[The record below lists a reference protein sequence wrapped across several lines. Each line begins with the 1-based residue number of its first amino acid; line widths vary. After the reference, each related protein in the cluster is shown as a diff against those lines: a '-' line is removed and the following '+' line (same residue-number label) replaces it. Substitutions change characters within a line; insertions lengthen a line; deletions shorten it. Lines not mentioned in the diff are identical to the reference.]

1 MNNSKRIYRAAIYVR
16 LSKEDGD
23 LDDVRKAESN
33 SISNQKSLILNYLKD
48 KEDIE
53 IVSIREDDGYSGA
66 TFDRPAF
73 KLMMQDVKDGIID
86 CIVVKDLSRFA
97 REYIDAG
104 RYIER
109 MFPAMGIRFIAINDA
124 YDSADTQAQ
133 GNEIIIPFKNLIN
146 DAYCR
151 DISIKIRSHL
161 ETKRQNGEFVGNYCV
176 YGYKKS
182 EIDHNV
188 IVPDE
193 YAGHVVQDIFRWIK
207 NGMSLDAIS
216 DKLNVLGILSPMAY
230 KLSNGENYKT
240 AFQKKDELLWTPVAV
255 RRIATNI
262 IYTGTLVQGK
272 FTTPNHKVK
281 TKILKPQEKW
291 AVCHNNH
298 EALVSLRTFQ
308 IVQRLLSVD
317 MRMAPGKD
325 SIYLLSGIAV
335 CADCGALMTRK
346 VSTVN
351 GKKYVYYMCSNNK
364 KNKKCSSH
372 RIKEADLESRVF
384 DTLRDMTAILLD
396 ADEVIKEA
404 GNSANFRIDQ
414 KKTKE
419 RISAKEKEITK
430 YNQMLVSLYEDYRD
444 GIVDK
449 SDFAIIKESF
459 EVKRAE
465 AEKAIDRL
473 QKEAENIAA
482 GIERDT
488 EWLEEHRKWKT
499 MPSLTRN
506 VVVSL
511 IQSVKSARRTRNL
524 SGEYTASFVCY
535 GYKKDPDDKHKLIID
550 EEAAKVV
557 VEIFSLIIAGY
568 NASEVARMLNERKI
582 PTRVQ
587 NQWKNGINYVPV
599 HNKGDYMWDNSEV
612 IAIVQNEQY
621 KGIMIQNKCETVGFG
636 DNKKV
641 RKRNK
646 EDWSVVE
653 GAIPRIVS
661 DEMFDEVNK
670 MLRVEARGIEKST
683 KKRKKNLFICPYC
696 GRKLMNSSAVCTP
709 KLLCPKRRMVRTGEC
724 QQIFM
729 LKSEAQDK
737 VLEITKEICRTLIQ
751 EEELKKA
758 SKDKRKVTSDEYLIS
773 ELKAEY
779 DRISNSTV
787 SCYQS
792 YREGKYTKEEYVQL
806 RKKNQELL
814 ADLENQISDLQ
825 EKVANQEPDAE
836 EKIEQLTQY
845 SMLEQYDGDVLSNII
860 DKVFIY
866 NDKDIEIVFKGENF
880 IRNAV

>member
-1 MNNSKRIYRAAIYVR
+1 MENYEKRVMYRFGKVNVSSNTVAYRDELCCTLEGIGEMNHGFIACEGLKKLEEFDKLDKQFIRSKLDELKRNVIKPDFESLQSAETLAEFGCRMWELIPAYVAKMQAQLKNQYTNCKTKDDCSAVFTEFEKFVDFILDFTVVFNQIWER
-16 LSKEDGD
+16 VHAEYWGD
-23 LDDVRKAESN
+23 WFDTLTVLNNHSGRRTKDESN
-33 SISNQKSLILNYLKD
+33 SITGQRKLLYAYIKKTEEFAGFEVLEYF
-48 KEDIE
+48 
-53 IVSIREDDGYSGA
+53 DDGYSGTMFNNRA
-66 TFDRPAF
+66 EFQR
-73 KLMMQDVKDGIID
+73 LIQDAELGRFECIIVKDF
-86 CIVVKDLSRFA
+86 SRF
-97 REYIDAG
+97 G
-104 RYIER
+104 RDYLEVGNYLEFV
-109 MFPAMGIRFIAINDA
+109 FPAMGMRFISVNDN
-124 YDSADTQAQ
+124 YDSDRNFGVTGGMDVAY
-133 GNEIIIPFKNLIN
+133 KNLIYQLYSM
-146 DAYCR
+146 D
-151 DISIKIRSHL
+151 
-161 ETKRQNGEFVGNYCV
+161 
-176 YGYKKS
+176 
-182 EIDHNV
+182 
-188 IVPDE
+188 
-193 YAGHVVQDIFRWIK
+193 
-207 NGMSLDAIS
+207 
-216 DKLNVLGILSPMAY
+216 LS
-230 KLSNGENYKT
+230 
-240 AFQKKDELLWTPVAV
+240 
-255 RRIATNI
+255 
-262 IYTGTLVQGK
+262 
-272 FTTPNHKVK
+272 
-281 TKILKPQEKW
+281 
-291 AVCHNNH
+291 
-298 EALVSLRTFQ
+298 
-308 IVQRLLSVD
+308 
-317 MRMAPGKD
+317 
-325 SIYLLSGIAV
+325 
-335 CADCGALMTRK
+335 RK
-346 VSTVN
+346 
-351 GKKYVYYMCSNNK
+351 
-364 KNKKCSSH
+364 
-372 RIKEADLESRVF
+372 
-384 DTLRDMTAILLD
+384 
-396 ADEVIKEA
+396 
-404 GNSANFRIDQ
+404 
-414 KKTKE
+414 
-419 RISAKEKEITK
+419 
-430 YNQMLVSLYEDYRD
+430 
-444 GIVDK
+444 
-449 SDFAIIKESF
+449 
-459 EVKRAE
+459 
-465 AEKAIDRL
+465 
-473 QKEAENIAA
+473 
-482 GIERDT
+482 
-488 EWLEEHRKWKT
+488 
-499 MPSLTRN
+499 
-506 VVVSL
+506 
-511 IQSVKSARRTRNL
+511 VKSARRTRNL

-568 NASEVARMLNERKI
+568 NASEVARILNERKI

-661 DEMFDEVNK
+661 DEMFYEVNK

-758 SKDKRKVTSDEYLIS
+758 SKDKRKVASDEHLIS

-806 RKKNQELL
+806 RKTNQELL

-825 EKVANQEPDAE
+825 EKAANQEPDAE

-860 DKVFIY
+860 DKVLIY
-866 NDKDIEIVFKGENF
+866 NDKDIEVVFKGENF

>member
-193 YAGHVVQDIFRWIK
+193 YAGPVVQDIFHWIK

-216 DKLNVLGILSPMAY
+216 DKLNALGILSPMAY
-230 KLSNGENYKT
+230 KLSKGENYKT

-404 GNSANFRIDQ
+404 GNDSRVIRQEQVYTEAVN
-414 KKTKE
+414 KCVKE
-419 RISAKEKEITK
+419 MDRLMELKSGLYADYTEELLDEKEYLQLNREYSQRIEKLKIQADEYRQAASQYESAEKTVAQLK
-430 YNQMLVSLYEDYRD
+430 AEMLRFKGKRKLTQEMVDLFVAQVRIYENKNLEIVLNYED
-444 GIVDK
+444 
-449 SDFAIIKESF
+449 
-459 EVKRAE
+459 
-465 AEKAIDRL
+465 
-473 QKEAENIAA
+473 
-482 GIERDT
+482 
-488 EWLEEHRKWKT
+488 
-499 MPSLTRN
+499 
-506 VVVSL
+506 
-511 IQSVKSARRTRNL
+511 
-524 SGEYTASFVCY
+524 
-535 GYKKDPDDKHKLIID
+535 
-550 EEAAKVV
+550 
-557 VEIFSLIIAGY
+557 
-568 NASEVARMLNERKI
+568 
-582 PTRVQ
+582 
-587 NQWKNGINYVPV
+587 
-599 HNKGDYMWDNSEV
+599 
-612 IAIVQNEQY
+612 
-621 KGIMIQNKCETVGFG
+621 
-636 DNKKV
+636 
-641 RKRNK
+641 
-646 EDWSVVE
+646 
-653 GAIPRIVS
+653 
-661 DEMFDEVNK
+661 
-670 MLRVEARGIEKST
+670 
-683 KKRKKNLFICPYC
+683 
-696 GRKLMNSSAVCTP
+696 
-709 KLLCPKRRMVRTGEC
+709 
-724 QQIFM
+724 
-729 LKSEAQDK
+729 
-737 VLEITKEICRTLIQ
+737 
-751 EEELKKA
+751 ELKKFA
-758 SKDKRKVTSDEYLIS
+758 
-773 ELKAEY
+773 ELNME
-779 DRISNSTV
+779 
-787 SCYQS
+787 
-792 YREGKYTKEEYVQL
+792 REAG
-806 RKKNQELL
+806 
-814 ADLENQISDLQ
+814 
-825 EKVANQEPDAE
+825 
-836 EKIEQLTQY
+836 
-845 SMLEQYDGDVLSNII
+845 
-860 DKVFIY
+860 
-866 NDKDIEIVFKGENF
+866 
-880 IRNAV
+880 

>member
-1 MNNSKRIYRAAIYVR
+1 M
-16 LSKEDGD
+16 L
-23 LDDVRKAESN
+23 
-33 SISNQKSLILNYLKD
+33 
-48 KEDIE
+48 
-53 IVSIREDDGYSGA
+53 
-66 TFDRPAF
+66 
-73 KLMMQDVKDGIID
+73 QDVKDGIID

-146 DAYCR
+146 DA
-151 DISIKIRSHL
+151 
-161 ETKRQNGEFVGNYCV
+161 
-176 YGYKKS
+176 
-182 EIDHNV
+182 
-188 IVPDE
+188 
-193 YAGHVVQDIFRWIK
+193 
-207 NGMSLDAIS
+207 
-216 DKLNVLGILSPMAY
+216 
-230 KLSNGENYKT
+230 
-240 AFQKKDELLWTPVAV
+240 
-255 RRIATNI
+255 
-262 IYTGTLVQGK
+262 
-272 FTTPNHKVK
+272 
-281 TKILKPQEKW
+281 
-291 AVCHNNH
+291 
-298 EALVSLRTFQ
+298 
-308 IVQRLLSVD
+308 
-317 MRMAPGKD
+317 
-325 SIYLLSGIAV
+325 
-335 CADCGALMTRK
+335 
-346 VSTVN
+346 
-351 GKKYVYYMCSNNK
+351 
-364 KNKKCSSH
+364 
-372 RIKEADLESRVF
+372 
-384 DTLRDMTAILLD
+384 
-396 ADEVIKEA
+396 
-404 GNSANFRIDQ
+404 
-414 KKTKE
+414 
-419 RISAKEKEITK
+419 
-430 YNQMLVSLYEDYRD
+430 
-444 GIVDK
+444 
-449 SDFAIIKESF
+449 
-459 EVKRAE
+459 
-465 AEKAIDRL
+465 
-473 QKEAENIAA
+473 
-482 GIERDT
+482 
-488 EWLEEHRKWKT
+488 
-499 MPSLTRN
+499 
-506 VVVSL
+506 
-511 IQSVKSARRTRNL
+511 
-524 SGEYTASFVCY
+524 
-535 GYKKDPDDKHKLIID
+535 
-550 EEAAKVV
+550 
-557 VEIFSLIIAGY
+557 
-568 NASEVARMLNERKI
+568 
-582 PTRVQ
+582 
-587 NQWKNGINYVPV
+587 
-599 HNKGDYMWDNSEV
+599 YMWDNSEV

-751 EEELKKA
+751 EEELKRA

-806 RKKNQELL
+806 RKTNQELL

-825 EKVANQEPDAE
+825 EKAANQEPDTE

-860 DKVFIY
+860 DKVLIY
-866 NDKDIEIVFKGENF
+866 NDKDIEVVFKGENF

>member
-146 DAYCR
+146 DA
-151 DISIKIRSHL
+151 
-161 ETKRQNGEFVGNYCV
+161 
-176 YGYKKS
+176 
-182 EIDHNV
+182 
-188 IVPDE
+188 
-193 YAGHVVQDIFRWIK
+193 
-207 NGMSLDAIS
+207 
-216 DKLNVLGILSPMAY
+216 
-230 KLSNGENYKT
+230 
-240 AFQKKDELLWTPVAV
+240 
-255 RRIATNI
+255 
-262 IYTGTLVQGK
+262 
-272 FTTPNHKVK
+272 
-281 TKILKPQEKW
+281 
-291 AVCHNNH
+291 
-298 EALVSLRTFQ
+298 
-308 IVQRLLSVD
+308 
-317 MRMAPGKD
+317 
-325 SIYLLSGIAV
+325 
-335 CADCGALMTRK
+335 
-346 VSTVN
+346 
-351 GKKYVYYMCSNNK
+351 
-364 KNKKCSSH
+364 
-372 RIKEADLESRVF
+372 
-384 DTLRDMTAILLD
+384 
-396 ADEVIKEA
+396 
-404 GNSANFRIDQ
+404 
-414 KKTKE
+414 
-419 RISAKEKEITK
+419 
-430 YNQMLVSLYEDYRD
+430 
-444 GIVDK
+444 
-449 SDFAIIKESF
+449 
-459 EVKRAE
+459 
-465 AEKAIDRL
+465 
-473 QKEAENIAA
+473 
-482 GIERDT
+482 
-488 EWLEEHRKWKT
+488 
-499 MPSLTRN
+499 
-506 VVVSL
+506 
-511 IQSVKSARRTRNL
+511 
-524 SGEYTASFVCY
+524 
-535 GYKKDPDDKHKLIID
+535 
-550 EEAAKVV
+550 
-557 VEIFSLIIAGY
+557 
-568 NASEVARMLNERKI
+568 
-582 PTRVQ
+582 
-587 NQWKNGINYVPV
+587 
-599 HNKGDYMWDNSEV
+599 YMWDNSEV

-751 EEELKKA
+751 EEELKRA
-758 SKDKRKVTSDEYLIS
+758 SKDKRKVTSDKYLIS

-806 RKKNQELL
+806 RKTNQELL

-825 EKVANQEPDAE
+825 EKAANQEPDTE

-860 DKVFIY
+860 DKVLIY
-866 NDKDIEIVFKGENF
+866 NDKDIEVVFKGENF

>member
-1 MNNSKRIYRAAIYVR
+1 MKIKKVDDKPMVIHTKKKAKIHMHEPKKAKIKGSNIYTVQRGP
-16 LSKEDGD
+16 K
-23 LDDVRKAESN
+23 
-33 SISNQKSLILNYLKD
+33 
-48 KEDIE
+48 
-53 IVSIREDDGYSGA
+53 
-66 TFDRPAF
+66 
-73 KLMMQDVKDGIID
+73 
-86 CIVVKDLSRFA
+86 
-97 REYIDAG
+97 
-104 RYIER
+104 
-109 MFPAMGIRFIAINDA
+109 IASAKIND
-124 YDSADTQAQ
+124 T
-133 GNEIIIPFKNLIN
+133 GK
-146 DAYCR
+146 
-151 DISIKIRSHL
+151 
-161 ETKRQNGEFVGNYCV
+161 
-176 YGYKKS
+176 KKS
-182 EIDHNV
+182 YRKSTIHQ
-188 IVPDE
+188 
-193 YAGHVVQDIFRWIK
+193 A
-207 NGMSLDAIS
+207 
-216 DKLNVLGILSPMAY
+216 
-230 KLSNGENYKT
+230 
-240 AFQKKDELLWTPVAV
+240 
-255 RRIATNI
+255 
-262 IYTGTLVQGK
+262 
-272 FTTPNHKVK
+272 
-281 TKILKPQEKW
+281 EK
-291 AVCHNNH
+291 
-298 EALVSLRTFQ
+298 
-308 IVQRLLSVD
+308 
-317 MRMAPGKD
+317 
-325 SIYLLSGIAV
+325 
-335 CADCGALMTRK
+335 
-346 VSTVN
+346 
-351 GKKYVYYMCSNNK
+351 
-364 KNKKCSSH
+364 
-372 RIKEADLESRVF
+372 
-384 DTLRDMTAILLD
+384 
-396 ADEVIKEA
+396 
-404 GNSANFRIDQ
+404 
-414 KKTKE
+414 
-419 RISAKEKEITK
+419 KEKEPSKFKRNIRESNTSIKTK
-430 YNQMLVSLYEDYRD
+430 NTNLHIAGRTGAL
-444 GIVDK
+444 
-449 SDFAIIKESF
+449 
-459 EVKRAE
+459 
-465 AEKAIDRL
+465 
-473 QKEAENIAA
+473 AA
-482 GIERDT
+482 GAVT
-488 EWLEEHRKWKT
+488 EQVEGGQE
-499 MPSLTRN
+499 
-506 VVVSL
+506 VSQAAYL
-511 IQSVKSARRTRNL
+511 AYEV
-524 SGEYTASFVCY
+524 
-535 GYKKDPDDKHKLIID
+535 ID

-568 NASEVARMLNERKI
+568 NASEVARILNERKI

-751 EEELKKA
+751 EEELKRA

-806 RKKNQELL
+806 RKTNQELL

-825 EKVANQEPDAE
+825 EKAANQEPDTE

-860 DKVFIY
+860 DKVLIY
-866 NDKDIEIVFKGENF
+866 NDKDIEVVFKGENF

>member
-73 KLMMQDVKDGIID
+73 KLMLQDVKDGIID

-449 SDFAIIKESF
+449 SDFAI
-459 EVKRAE
+459 
-465 AEKAIDRL
+465 
-473 QKEAENIAA
+473 
-482 GIERDT
+482 
-488 EWLEEHRKWKT
+488 
-499 MPSLTRN
+499 
-506 VVVSL
+506 
-511 IQSVKSARRTRNL
+511 
-524 SGEYTASFVCY
+524 
-535 GYKKDPDDKHKLIID
+535 
-550 EEAAKVV
+550 V

-568 NASEVARMLNERKI
+568 NASEVARILNERKI

-751 EEELKKA
+751 EEELKRA

-806 RKKNQELL
+806 RKTNQELL

-825 EKVANQEPDAE
+825 EKAANQEPDTE

-860 DKVFIY
+860 DKVLIY
-866 NDKDIEIVFKGENF
+866 NDKDIEVVFKGENF

>member
-1 MNNSKRIYRAAIYVR
+1 MARKSRTQPKQSPDTLNVLSKVYKTAIYVR
-16 LSKEDGD
+16 LSAEKDETRDRKTLINQRNLIKNFVD
-23 LDDVRKAESN
+23 QQMDMEIHDIYMDDE
-33 SISNQKSLILNYLKD
+33 IS
-48 KEDIE
+48 
-53 IVSIREDDGYSGA
+53 GT
-66 TFDRPAF
+66 TFDRPEF
-73 KLMMQDVKDGIID
+73 ERMMSDMRAGRIN
-86 CIVVKDLSRFA
+86 CIVVKDLSRL
-97 REYIDAG
+97 G
-104 RYIER
+104 RDYIETGNLVER
-109 MFPAMGIRFIAINDA
+109 VFPMMNIRFVAITDN
-124 YDSADTQAQ
+124 YDSSKKDADLMVAVTNIANDLYAKDISKKISSSKQEAMEKGIPVGRVTYGYKVVLDENKVRVMVEDKEAADVVRWIFNEAEKGTLHSVIAAELNAKHILTPAQ
-133 GNEIIIPFKNLIN
+133 YKVNFGVTGGMDVAYKNLIYQLYSM
-146 DAYCR
+146 D
-151 DISIKIRSHL
+151 
-161 ETKRQNGEFVGNYCV
+161 
-176 YGYKKS
+176 
-182 EIDHNV
+182 
-188 IVPDE
+188 
-193 YAGHVVQDIFRWIK
+193 
-207 NGMSLDAIS
+207 
-216 DKLNVLGILSPMAY
+216 LS
-230 KLSNGENYKT
+230 
-240 AFQKKDELLWTPVAV
+240 
-255 RRIATNI
+255 
-262 IYTGTLVQGK
+262 
-272 FTTPNHKVK
+272 
-281 TKILKPQEKW
+281 
-291 AVCHNNH
+291 
-298 EALVSLRTFQ
+298 
-308 IVQRLLSVD
+308 
-317 MRMAPGKD
+317 
-325 SIYLLSGIAV
+325 
-335 CADCGALMTRK
+335 RK
-346 VSTVN
+346 
-351 GKKYVYYMCSNNK
+351 
-364 KNKKCSSH
+364 
-372 RIKEADLESRVF
+372 
-384 DTLRDMTAILLD
+384 
-396 ADEVIKEA
+396 
-404 GNSANFRIDQ
+404 
-414 KKTKE
+414 
-419 RISAKEKEITK
+419 
-430 YNQMLVSLYEDYRD
+430 
-444 GIVDK
+444 
-449 SDFAIIKESF
+449 
-459 EVKRAE
+459 
-465 AEKAIDRL
+465 
-473 QKEAENIAA
+473 
-482 GIERDT
+482 
-488 EWLEEHRKWKT
+488 
-499 MPSLTRN
+499 
-506 VVVSL
+506 
-511 IQSVKSARRTRNL
+511 VKSARRTRNL

-568 NASEVARMLNERKI
+568 NASEVARILNERKI

-806 RKKNQELL
+806 RKTNQELL

-860 DKVFIY
+860 DKVLIY
-866 NDKDIEIVFKGENF
+866 NDKDIEVVFKGENF

>member
-193 YAGHVVQDIFRWIK
+193 YAGPVVQDIFHWIK

-216 DKLNVLGILSPMAY
+216 DKLNALGILSPMAY
-230 KLSNGENYKT
+230 KLS
-240 AFQKKDELLWTPVAV
+240 
-255 RRIATNI
+255 
-262 IYTGTLVQGK
+262 
-272 FTTPNHKVK
+272 KVK
-281 TKILKPQEKW
+281 TRILKPQEKW

-511 IQSVKSARRTRNL
+511 IQSVKVYE
-524 SGEYTASFVCY
+524 GVC
-535 GYKKDPDDKHKLIID
+535 G
-550 EEAAKVV
+550 
-557 VEIFSLIIAGY
+557 
-568 NASEVARMLNERKI
+568 
-582 PTRVQ
+582 
-587 NQWKNGINYVPV
+587 
-599 HNKGDYMWDNSEV
+599 
-612 IAIVQNEQY
+612 
-621 KGIMIQNKCETVGFG
+621 
-636 DNKKV
+636 
-641 RKRNK
+641 KR
-646 EDWSVVE
+646 
-653 GAIPRIVS
+653 
-661 DEMFDEVNK
+661 
-670 MLRVEARGIEKST
+670 
-683 KKRKKNLFICPYC
+683 
-696 GRKLMNSSAVCTP
+696 
-709 KLLCPKRRMVRTGEC
+709 
-724 QQIFM
+724 
-729 LKSEAQDK
+729 
-737 VLEITKEICRTLIQ
+737 
-751 EEELKKA
+751 
-758 SKDKRKVTSDEYLIS
+758 
-773 ELKAEY
+773 
-779 DRISNSTV
+779 
-787 SCYQS
+787 
-792 YREGKYTKEEYVQL
+792 
-806 RKKNQELL
+806 
-814 ADLENQISDLQ
+814 
-825 EKVANQEPDAE
+825 
-836 EKIEQLTQY
+836 
-845 SMLEQYDGDVLSNII
+845 
-860 DKVFIY
+860 
-866 NDKDIEIVFKGENF
+866 
-880 IRNAV
+880 

>member
-193 YAGHVVQDIFRWIK
+193 YAGHVVQDIFCWIK

-272 FTTPNHKVK
+272 ITTP
-281 TKILKPQEKW
+281 
-291 AVCHNNH
+291 
-298 EALVSLRTFQ
+298 
-308 IVQRLLSVD
+308 
-317 MRMAPGKD
+317 
-325 SIYLLSGIAV
+325 
-335 CADCGALMTRK
+335 
-346 VSTVN
+346 
-351 GKKYVYYMCSNNK
+351 
-364 KNKKCSSH
+364 
-372 RIKEADLESRVF
+372 SRVF

-488 EWLEEHRKWKT
+488 EWLEENRKWKA

-511 IQSVKSARRTRNL
+511 IQSVKV
-524 SGEYTASFVCY
+524 Y
-535 GYKKDPDDKHKLIID
+535 
-550 EEAAKVV
+550 
-557 VEIFSLIIAGY
+557 
-568 NASEVARMLNERKI
+568 
-582 PTRVQ
+582 
-587 NQWKNGINYVPV
+587 
-599 HNKGDYMWDNSEV
+599 
-612 IAIVQNEQY
+612 
-621 KGIMIQNKCETVGFG
+621 
-636 DNKKV
+636 
-641 RKRNK
+641 
-646 EDWSVVE
+646 E
-653 GAIPRIVS
+653 G
-661 DEMFDEVNK
+661 
-670 MLRVEARGIEKST
+670 G
-683 KKRKKNLFICPYC
+683 
-696 GRKLMNSSAVCTP
+696 
-709 KLLCPKRRMVRTGEC
+709 
-724 QQIFM
+724 
-729 LKSEAQDK
+729 
-737 VLEITKEICRTLIQ
+737 
-751 EEELKKA
+751 
-758 SKDKRKVTSDEYLIS
+758 
-773 ELKAEY
+773 
-779 DRISNSTV
+779 
-787 SCYQS
+787 
-792 YREGKYTKEEYVQL
+792 
-806 RKKNQELL
+806 
-814 ADLENQISDLQ
+814 
-825 EKVANQEPDAE
+825 
-836 EKIEQLTQY
+836 
-845 SMLEQYDGDVLSNII
+845 
-860 DKVFIY
+860 
-866 NDKDIEIVFKGENF
+866 DIEIVLDCDDEYRKIVARAGELE
-880 IRNAV
+880 RQYDAERLVV

>member
-73 KLMMQDVKDGIID
+73 KLMLQDVKDGIID

-146 DAYCR
+146 DA
-151 DISIKIRSHL
+151 
-161 ETKRQNGEFVGNYCV
+161 
-176 YGYKKS
+176 
-182 EIDHNV
+182 
-188 IVPDE
+188 
-193 YAGHVVQDIFRWIK
+193 
-207 NGMSLDAIS
+207 
-216 DKLNVLGILSPMAY
+216 
-230 KLSNGENYKT
+230 
-240 AFQKKDELLWTPVAV
+240 
-255 RRIATNI
+255 
-262 IYTGTLVQGK
+262 
-272 FTTPNHKVK
+272 
-281 TKILKPQEKW
+281 
-291 AVCHNNH
+291 
-298 EALVSLRTFQ
+298 
-308 IVQRLLSVD
+308 
-317 MRMAPGKD
+317 
-325 SIYLLSGIAV
+325 
-335 CADCGALMTRK
+335 
-346 VSTVN
+346 
-351 GKKYVYYMCSNNK
+351 
-364 KNKKCSSH
+364 
-372 RIKEADLESRVF
+372 
-384 DTLRDMTAILLD
+384 
-396 ADEVIKEA
+396 
-404 GNSANFRIDQ
+404 
-414 KKTKE
+414 
-419 RISAKEKEITK
+419 
-430 YNQMLVSLYEDYRD
+430 
-444 GIVDK
+444 
-449 SDFAIIKESF
+449 
-459 EVKRAE
+459 
-465 AEKAIDRL
+465 
-473 QKEAENIAA
+473 
-482 GIERDT
+482 
-488 EWLEEHRKWKT
+488 
-499 MPSLTRN
+499 
-506 VVVSL
+506 
-511 IQSVKSARRTRNL
+511 
-524 SGEYTASFVCY
+524 
-535 GYKKDPDDKHKLIID
+535 
-550 EEAAKVV
+550 
-557 VEIFSLIIAGY
+557 
-568 NASEVARMLNERKI
+568 
-582 PTRVQ
+582 
-587 NQWKNGINYVPV
+587 
-599 HNKGDYMWDNSEV
+599 YMWDNSEV

-751 EEELKKA
+751 EEELKRA

-806 RKKNQELL
+806 RKTNQELL

-825 EKVANQEPDAE
+825 EKAANQEPDTE

-860 DKVFIY
+860 DKVLIY
-866 NDKDIEIVFKGENF
+866 NDKDIEVVFKGENF

>member
-73 KLMMQDVKDGIID
+73 KLMLQDVKDGIID

-146 DAYCR
+146 DAY
-151 DISIKIRSHL
+151 
-161 ETKRQNGEFVGNYCV
+161 
-176 YGYKKS
+176 
-182 EIDHNV
+182 
-188 IVPDE
+188 
-193 YAGHVVQDIFRWIK
+193 
-207 NGMSLDAIS
+207 
-216 DKLNVLGILSPMAY
+216 
-230 KLSNGENYKT
+230 
-240 AFQKKDELLWTPVAV
+240 
-255 RRIATNI
+255 
-262 IYTGTLVQGK
+262 
-272 FTTPNHKVK
+272 
-281 TKILKPQEKW
+281 
-291 AVCHNNH
+291 
-298 EALVSLRTFQ
+298 
-308 IVQRLLSVD
+308 
-317 MRMAPGKD
+317 
-325 SIYLLSGIAV
+325 
-335 CADCGALMTRK
+335 
-346 VSTVN
+346 
-351 GKKYVYYMCSNNK
+351 
-364 KNKKCSSH
+364 
-372 RIKEADLESRVF
+372 
-384 DTLRDMTAILLD
+384 
-396 ADEVIKEA
+396 
-404 GNSANFRIDQ
+404 
-414 KKTKE
+414 
-419 RISAKEKEITK
+419 
-430 YNQMLVSLYEDYRD
+430 
-444 GIVDK
+444 
-449 SDFAIIKESF
+449 
-459 EVKRAE
+459 
-465 AEKAIDRL
+465 
-473 QKEAENIAA
+473 
-482 GIERDT
+482 
-488 EWLEEHRKWKT
+488 
-499 MPSLTRN
+499 
-506 VVVSL
+506 
-511 IQSVKSARRTRNL
+511 
-524 SGEYTASFVCY
+524 
-535 GYKKDPDDKHKLIID
+535 
-550 EEAAKVV
+550 
-557 VEIFSLIIAGY
+557 
-568 NASEVARMLNERKI
+568 
-582 PTRVQ
+582 
-587 NQWKNGINYVPV
+587 
-599 HNKGDYMWDNSEV
+599 MWDNSEV

-646 EDWSVVE
+646 EEWSVVE

-806 RKKNQELL
+806 RKTNQELL
-814 ADLENQISDLQ
+814 SDLENQISDLQ
-825 EKVANQEPDAE
+825 EKVANQEPDSE

-860 DKVFIY
+860 DKVLIY
-866 NDKDIEIVFKGENF
+866 NDKDIEVVFKGENF

>member
-193 YAGHVVQDIFRWIK
+193 YAGHVVQDIFCWIK

-419 RISAKEKEITK
+419 RVSAKEKEITK

-511 IQSVKSARRTRNL
+511 IQSVKV
-524 SGEYTASFVCY
+524 Y
-535 GYKKDPDDKHKLIID
+535 
-550 EEAAKVV
+550 
-557 VEIFSLIIAGY
+557 
-568 NASEVARMLNERKI
+568 
-582 PTRVQ
+582 
-587 NQWKNGINYVPV
+587 
-599 HNKGDYMWDNSEV
+599 
-612 IAIVQNEQY
+612 
-621 KGIMIQNKCETVGFG
+621 
-636 DNKKV
+636 
-641 RKRNK
+641 
-646 EDWSVVE
+646 E
-653 GAIPRIVS
+653 G
-661 DEMFDEVNK
+661 
-670 MLRVEARGIEKST
+670 G
-683 KKRKKNLFICPYC
+683 
-696 GRKLMNSSAVCTP
+696 
-709 KLLCPKRRMVRTGEC
+709 
-724 QQIFM
+724 
-729 LKSEAQDK
+729 
-737 VLEITKEICRTLIQ
+737 
-751 EEELKKA
+751 
-758 SKDKRKVTSDEYLIS
+758 
-773 ELKAEY
+773 
-779 DRISNSTV
+779 
-787 SCYQS
+787 
-792 YREGKYTKEEYVQL
+792 
-806 RKKNQELL
+806 
-814 ADLENQISDLQ
+814 
-825 EKVANQEPDAE
+825 
-836 EKIEQLTQY
+836 
-845 SMLEQYDGDVLSNII
+845 
-860 DKVFIY
+860 
-866 NDKDIEIVFKGENF
+866 DIEIVLDCDDEYRKIVARAGELE
-880 IRNAV
+880 RQYDAERLVV

>member
-1 MNNSKRIYRAAIYVR
+1 MAEKRKLAFYIR
-16 LSKEDGD
+16 LSDADEE
-23 LDDVRKAESN
+23 VKAGTKDESN
-33 SISNQKSLILNYLKD
+33 SITGQRKLLYAYIKKTEEFAGFEVLEYF
-48 KEDIE
+48 
-53 IVSIREDDGYSGA
+53 DDGYSGTMFNNRA
-66 TFDRPAF
+66 EFQR
-73 KLMMQDVKDGIID
+73 LIQDAELGRFECIIVKDF
-86 CIVVKDLSRFA
+86 SRF
-97 REYIDAG
+97 G
-104 RYIER
+104 RDYLEVGNYLEFV
-109 MFPAMGIRFIAINDA
+109 FPAMGMRFISVNDN
-124 YDSADTQAQ
+124 YDSDRNFGVTGGMDVAY
-133 GNEIIIPFKNLIN
+133 KNLIYQLYSM
-146 DAYCR
+146 D
-151 DISIKIRSHL
+151 
-161 ETKRQNGEFVGNYCV
+161 
-176 YGYKKS
+176 
-182 EIDHNV
+182 
-188 IVPDE
+188 
-193 YAGHVVQDIFRWIK
+193 
-207 NGMSLDAIS
+207 
-216 DKLNVLGILSPMAY
+216 LS
-230 KLSNGENYKT
+230 
-240 AFQKKDELLWTPVAV
+240 
-255 RRIATNI
+255 
-262 IYTGTLVQGK
+262 
-272 FTTPNHKVK
+272 
-281 TKILKPQEKW
+281 
-291 AVCHNNH
+291 
-298 EALVSLRTFQ
+298 
-308 IVQRLLSVD
+308 
-317 MRMAPGKD
+317 
-325 SIYLLSGIAV
+325 
-335 CADCGALMTRK
+335 RK
-346 VSTVN
+346 
-351 GKKYVYYMCSNNK
+351 
-364 KNKKCSSH
+364 
-372 RIKEADLESRVF
+372 
-384 DTLRDMTAILLD
+384 
-396 ADEVIKEA
+396 
-404 GNSANFRIDQ
+404 
-414 KKTKE
+414 
-419 RISAKEKEITK
+419 
-430 YNQMLVSLYEDYRD
+430 
-444 GIVDK
+444 
-449 SDFAIIKESF
+449 
-459 EVKRAE
+459 
-465 AEKAIDRL
+465 
-473 QKEAENIAA
+473 
-482 GIERDT
+482 
-488 EWLEEHRKWKT
+488 
-499 MPSLTRN
+499 
-506 VVVSL
+506 
-511 IQSVKSARRTRNL
+511 VKSARRTRNL

-860 DKVFIY
+860 DKVLIY
-866 NDKDIEIVFKGENF
+866 NDKVFKGENF

>member
-272 FTTPNHKVK
+272 ITTPNHKVK
-281 TKILKPQEKW
+281 TKILKPQEK
-291 AVCHNNH
+291 
-298 EALVSLRTFQ
+298 
-308 IVQRLLSVD
+308 
-317 MRMAPGKD
+317 
-325 SIYLLSGIAV
+325 

-419 RISAKEKEITK
+419 RVSAKEKEITK

-511 IQSVKSARRTRNL
+511 IQSVKV
-524 SGEYTASFVCY
+524 Y
-535 GYKKDPDDKHKLIID
+535 
-550 EEAAKVV
+550 
-557 VEIFSLIIAGY
+557 
-568 NASEVARMLNERKI
+568 
-582 PTRVQ
+582 
-587 NQWKNGINYVPV
+587 
-599 HNKGDYMWDNSEV
+599 
-612 IAIVQNEQY
+612 
-621 KGIMIQNKCETVGFG
+621 
-636 DNKKV
+636 
-641 RKRNK
+641 
-646 EDWSVVE
+646 E
-653 GAIPRIVS
+653 G
-661 DEMFDEVNK
+661 
-670 MLRVEARGIEKST
+670 G
-683 KKRKKNLFICPYC
+683 
-696 GRKLMNSSAVCTP
+696 
-709 KLLCPKRRMVRTGEC
+709 
-724 QQIFM
+724 
-729 LKSEAQDK
+729 
-737 VLEITKEICRTLIQ
+737 
-751 EEELKKA
+751 
-758 SKDKRKVTSDEYLIS
+758 
-773 ELKAEY
+773 
-779 DRISNSTV
+779 
-787 SCYQS
+787 
-792 YREGKYTKEEYVQL
+792 
-806 RKKNQELL
+806 
-814 ADLENQISDLQ
+814 
-825 EKVANQEPDAE
+825 
-836 EKIEQLTQY
+836 
-845 SMLEQYDGDVLSNII
+845 
-860 DKVFIY
+860 
-866 NDKDIEIVFKGENF
+866 DIEIVLDCDDEYRKIVARAGELE
-880 IRNAV
+880 RQHDAERLVV

>member
-73 KLMMQDVKDGIID
+73 KLMLQDVKDGIID

-146 DAYCR
+146 DA
-151 DISIKIRSHL
+151 
-161 ETKRQNGEFVGNYCV
+161 
-176 YGYKKS
+176 
-182 EIDHNV
+182 
-188 IVPDE
+188 
-193 YAGHVVQDIFRWIK
+193 
-207 NGMSLDAIS
+207 
-216 DKLNVLGILSPMAY
+216 
-230 KLSNGENYKT
+230 
-240 AFQKKDELLWTPVAV
+240 
-255 RRIATNI
+255 
-262 IYTGTLVQGK
+262 
-272 FTTPNHKVK
+272 
-281 TKILKPQEKW
+281 
-291 AVCHNNH
+291 
-298 EALVSLRTFQ
+298 
-308 IVQRLLSVD
+308 
-317 MRMAPGKD
+317 
-325 SIYLLSGIAV
+325 
-335 CADCGALMTRK
+335 
-346 VSTVN
+346 
-351 GKKYVYYMCSNNK
+351 
-364 KNKKCSSH
+364 
-372 RIKEADLESRVF
+372 
-384 DTLRDMTAILLD
+384 
-396 ADEVIKEA
+396 
-404 GNSANFRIDQ
+404 
-414 KKTKE
+414 
-419 RISAKEKEITK
+419 
-430 YNQMLVSLYEDYRD
+430 
-444 GIVDK
+444 
-449 SDFAIIKESF
+449 
-459 EVKRAE
+459 
-465 AEKAIDRL
+465 
-473 QKEAENIAA
+473 
-482 GIERDT
+482 
-488 EWLEEHRKWKT
+488 
-499 MPSLTRN
+499 
-506 VVVSL
+506 
-511 IQSVKSARRTRNL
+511 
-524 SGEYTASFVCY
+524 
-535 GYKKDPDDKHKLIID
+535 
-550 EEAAKVV
+550 
-557 VEIFSLIIAGY
+557 
-568 NASEVARMLNERKI
+568 
-582 PTRVQ
+582 
-587 NQWKNGINYVPV
+587 
-599 HNKGDYMWDNSEV
+599 YMWDNSEV

-806 RKKNQELL
+806 RKTNQEL
-814 ADLENQISDLQ
+814 
-825 EKVANQEPDAE
+825 
-836 EKIEQLTQY
+836 
-845 SMLEQYDGDVLSNII
+845 
-860 DKVFIY
+860 
-866 NDKDIEIVFKGENF
+866 
-880 IRNAV
+880 

>member
-193 YAGHVVQDIFRWIK
+193 YAGHVVQDIFCWIK

-419 RISAKEKEITK
+419 RISAKDSCNCLPVKVDDVYAAVLAVIKEQIQVFVDREMILKEHHNDSRVIRQEQVYTEAVNKCVKEMDRLMELKSGLYADYTEELLDEKE
-430 YNQMLVSLYEDYRD
+430 Y
-444 GIVDK
+444 
-449 SDFAIIKESF
+449 
-459 EVKRAE
+459 
-465 AEKAIDRL
+465 L
-473 QKEAENIAA
+473 QLK
-482 GIERDT
+482 
-488 EWLEEHRKWKT
+488 
-499 MPSLTRN
+499 
-506 VVVSL
+506 
-511 IQSVKSARRTRNL
+511 
-524 SGEYTASFVCY
+524 
-535 GYKKDPDDKHKLIID
+535 
-550 EEAAKVV
+550 
-557 VEIFSLIIAGY
+557 
-568 NASEVARMLNERKI
+568 
-582 PTRVQ
+582 
-587 NQWKNGINYVPV
+587 
-599 HNKGDYMWDNSEV
+599 
-612 IAIVQNEQY
+612 
-621 KGIMIQNKCETVGFG
+621 
-636 DNKKV
+636 
-641 RKRNK
+641 
-646 EDWSVVE
+646 
-653 GAIPRIVS
+653 
-661 DEMFDEVNK
+661 
-670 MLRVEARGIEKST
+670 
-683 KKRKKNLFICPYC
+683 
-696 GRKLMNSSAVCTP
+696 
-709 KLLCPKRRMVRTGEC
+709 EC
-724 QQIFM
+724 QKDK
-729 LKSEAQDK
+729 KSEWR
-737 VLEITKEICRTLIQ
+737 IHGIICLLWIQ
-751 EEELKKA
+751 ER
-758 SKDKRKVTSDEYLIS
+758 SGR
-773 ELKAEY
+773 
-779 DRISNSTV
+779 
-787 SCYQS
+787 
-792 YREGKYTKEEYVQL
+792 
-806 RKKNQELL
+806 
-814 ADLENQISDLQ
+814 
-825 EKVANQEPDAE
+825 
-836 EKIEQLTQY
+836 
-845 SMLEQYDGDVLSNII
+845 
-860 DKVFIY
+860 
-866 NDKDIEIVFKGENF
+866 
-880 IRNAV
+880 

>member
-1 MNNSKRIYRAAIYVR
+1 MKDLIALFDNHKIYDTDIWTNV
-16 LSKEDGD
+16 
-23 LDDVRKAESN
+23 
-33 SISNQKSLILNYLKD
+33 LILLVFTDLYLGVCCPQKEPGITFQDLTLINLIPFVILGIVCIWTVKFFTCILFALCTLAVPLIGNYIFLFNNEEVSIFTLKEYAM
-48 KEDIE
+48 KTNNTVIAQIVSDIE
-53 IVSIREDDGYSGA
+53 IQ
-66 TFDRPAF
+66 
-73 KLMMQDVKDGIID
+73 K
-86 CIVVKDLSRFA
+86 SR
-97 REYIDAG
+97 
-104 RYIER
+104 
-109 MFPAMGIRFIAINDA
+109 
-124 YDSADTQAQ
+124 
-133 GNEIIIPFKNLIN
+133 K
-146 DAYCR
+146 
-151 DISIKIRSHL
+151 
-161 ETKRQNGEFVGNYCV
+161 
-176 YGYKKS
+176 
-182 EIDHNV
+182 
-188 IVPDE
+188 
-193 YAGHVVQDIFRWIK
+193 
-207 NGMSLDAIS
+207 
-216 DKLNVLGILSPMAY
+216 
-230 KLSNGENYKT
+230 
-240 AFQKKDELLWTPVAV
+240 
-255 RRIATNI
+255 
-262 IYTGTLVQGK
+262 
-272 FTTPNHKVK
+272 
-281 TKILKPQEKW
+281 
-291 AVCHNNH
+291 
-298 EALVSLRTFQ
+298 
-308 IVQRLLSVD
+308 
-317 MRMAPGKD
+317 
-325 SIYLLSGIAV
+325 
-335 CADCGALMTRK
+335 
-346 VSTVN
+346 
-351 GKKYVYYMCSNNK
+351 
-364 KNKKCSSH
+364 
-372 RIKEADLESRVF
+372 
-384 DTLRDMTAILLD
+384 
-396 ADEVIKEA
+396 
-404 GNSANFRIDQ
+404 
-414 KKTKE
+414 
-419 RISAKEKEITK
+419 
-430 YNQMLVSLYEDYRD
+430 
-444 GIVDK
+444 
-449 SDFAIIKESF
+449 
-459 EVKRAE
+459 
-465 AEKAIDRL
+465 
-473 QKEAENIAA
+473 
-482 GIERDT
+482 
-488 EWLEEHRKWKT
+488 
-499 MPSLTRN
+499 
-506 VVVSL
+506 
-511 IQSVKSARRTRNL
+511 VKSARRTRNL

-568 NASEVARMLNERKI
+568 NASEVARILNERKI

-806 RKKNQELL
+806 RKTNQELL

-860 DKVFIY
+860 DKVLIY
-866 NDKDIEIVFKGENF
+866 NDKDIEVVFKGENF